1 MLKMQKIKKSKISRA
16 VIVIAALSIVFVGTF
31 ASFADEYAEPSAYVR
46 VKGSDY
52 TLGDLDGDGYIEDS
66 QEKGKLK
73 MTHAAPTLRPLDG
86 DETSQDSTT
95 VGETTENPEIS
106 GDTSANTDGTLTD
119 DRPLTTVPRTTTQ
132 SPSTT
137 VAPST
142 TGANIVDNGND
153 DGGFNWLG
161 LIIGII
167 VAAVIVLIVILL
179 IPKKERDTTD
189 RKN

>member
-1 MLKMQKIKKSKISRA
+1 MLKIKKSMIRCALTTLA
-16 VIVIAALSIVFVGTF
+16 VLSIVFMSTV
-31 ASFADEYAEPSAYVR
+31 ASFADEYVEHSAYVR

-66 QEKGKLK
+66 HERGKLK
-73 MTHAAPTLRPLDG
+73 MTHATPTVRPHDE
-86 DETSQDSTT
+86 DETSDSRTS
-95 VGETTENPEIS
+95 VGENTEKPETS
-106 GDTSANTDGTLTD
+106 GGTTSANTDGTLTSE
-119 DRPLTTVPRTTTQ
+119 RPITTVPRTTTGI
-132 SPSTT
+132 PNTT

-142 TGANIVDNGND
+142 TGANTIDNDNV

-179 IPKKERDTTD
+179 IPKKGKD
-189 RKN
+189 N